1 MTVCPCTCA
10 DILANK
16 YPELFK
22 DARKQARRL
31 VELQKQSLIL
41 MPALRDELLN
51 TRGMFIT
58 IYP

>member
-22 DARKQARRL
+22 DVWKQARRL

-41 MPALRDELLN
+41 MSALRDELLN